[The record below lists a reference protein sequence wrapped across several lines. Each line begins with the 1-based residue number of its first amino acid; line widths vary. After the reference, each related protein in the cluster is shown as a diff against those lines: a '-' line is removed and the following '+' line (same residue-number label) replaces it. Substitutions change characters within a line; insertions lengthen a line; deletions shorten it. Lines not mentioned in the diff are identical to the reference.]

1 MKLVNSRLDF
11 LVSFKL
17 SFRETKAF
25 ISCITTIY
33 RYLNADNMNNE
44 IMSHFVKIDIC
55 TYT

>member
-55 TYT
+55 TYA